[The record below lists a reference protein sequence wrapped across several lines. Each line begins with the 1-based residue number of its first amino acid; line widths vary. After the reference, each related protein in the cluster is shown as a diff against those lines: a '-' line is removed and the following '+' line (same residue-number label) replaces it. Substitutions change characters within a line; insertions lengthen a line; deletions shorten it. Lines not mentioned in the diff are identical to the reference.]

1 MKFTNTDCVHGRVR
15 HPATEWNGSYE
26 VKYWQLHQCLR
37 IQVRWEIGIHFFPIL
52 IKITQEFK
60 K

>member
-1 MKFTNTDCVHGRVR
+1 MKFTNTDCVDGRVR
-15 HPATEWNGSYE
+15 FSGTEWNGSYE
-26 VKYWQLHQCLR
+26 VKYWQIHQCMR
-37 IQVRWEIGIHFFPIL
+37 IQVRWSTGTQFFPIL